1 MRFSDMMGSGDE
13 KSSNDSMPVESDV
26 VVADALAP
34 YVETPEA
41 FAVAPEPAVEAV
53 PVDVSE
59 PESPHE
65 PAVVAVAPAPVG
77 AVVPFEI
84 APLAPRDPIAATI
97 ADFAPISDDL
107 LPRRR

>member
-1 MRFSDMMGSGDE
+1 MRFSDMMSTGDE
-13 KSSNDSMPVESDV
+13 KSAKDSTPAESDV

-34 YVETPEA
+34 YVDTPAA
-41 FAVAPEPAVEAV
+41 FVAAPEPAAEAV

-59 PESPHE
+59 PESRYE
-65 PAVVAVAPAPVG
+65 PETREAPFAAVQTVVAVAPP
-77 AVVPFEI
+77 
-84 APLAPRDPIAATI
+84 DPIAATI